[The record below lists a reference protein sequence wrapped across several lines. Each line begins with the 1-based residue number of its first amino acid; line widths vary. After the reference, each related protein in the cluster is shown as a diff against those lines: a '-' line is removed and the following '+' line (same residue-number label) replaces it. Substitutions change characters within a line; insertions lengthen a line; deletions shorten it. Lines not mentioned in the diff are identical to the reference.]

1 MEERPQIYQKDAYPT
16 NSKTQ
21 KLEEKRERIEKVATG
36 KVQKRSLTKRFRDS
50 FIANDGRSVGE
61 YVFWDILVPSA
72 KELLNEL
79 GRGALEMFLFGEKR
93 GGRTRRDGATSYVS
107 YEAFH
112 RNARAN
118 TVDARRPEMSRA
130 ARSRHDFDE
139 IVLST
144 RGEGE
149 TVLSS
154 LVDLIMD
161 YGQATVADLYDL
173 AGLETSYTDQ
183 HYGWTDLRDAS
194 VHRTRNGYILNLP
207 KPISL
212 K

>member
-1 MEERPQIYQKDAYPT
+1 MEERPQIYQKDAYPA

-21 KLEEKRERIEKVATG
+21 KLETKRERLDKVANG

-93 GGRTRRDGATSYVS
+93 GSRTRRDGGTSYVS
-107 YEAFH
+107 YGSLYRGGEA
-112 RNARAN
+112 REP
-118 TVDARRPEMSRA
+118 RRPEMSRG
-130 ARSRHDFDE
+130 ARARHDFDE
-139 IVLST
+139 IVMDT
-144 RGEGE
+144 RGQAEA
-149 TVLSS
+149 VLSS
-154 LVDLIMD
+154 LVDLVMD

-173 AGLETSYTDQ
+173 AGLESNYTDDK
-183 HYGWTDLRDAS
+183 YGWTDLKDAS
-194 VHRTRNGYILNLP
+194 VHRTRGGYILNLP
-207 KPISL
+207 KATAL
-212 K
+212 